1 MNTVNGSNHASLYD
15 RTPNNTET
23 NWDCNSK
30 CSDNDKETTIITTC
44 LNKPL
49 QEMIEHWLANIKTL
63 GSGKHAAGIMAE
75 LDAIRKQMKF
85 DDCDK
90 SVAVSVL
97 LIVSKF
103 PYTRHCKKKLS
114 ISVIHGRC

>member
-15 RTPNNTET
+15 RAPNNTET

-49 QEMIEHWLANIKTL
+49 QEMIEHWLANIKTV
-63 GSGKHAAGIMAE
+63 GSGKNAAGIKAE

-103 PYTRHCKKKLS
+103 PCIRHCKKIIYFCNS
-114 ISVIHGRC
+114 